1 MNNFI
6 KNIVIKN
13 SIIGILIL
21 NLVSCSGFLDKNPLD
36 QISGPTFWKTQADAD
51 MGLAGVY
58 ARLLVSTYDYEQMY
72 WDILG
77 GDLYGASQG
86 SGVTYTK
93 LAQGYIESTSGG
105 PIDAIYSQSY
115 QGITSCNIFLENIDK
130 VSISDDIKN
139 KYKGE
144 VLFLRALFY
153 FTLADF
159 YGGVP
164 LYTKSVTIDE
174 AKVKQSSRADVLKQ
188 VQNDLD
194 VAIANLPN
202 TDYSVTGK
210 GHAVKGSALALKAK
224 VCLYQEDWPGAVAA
238 ASQVMS
244 DGKFSLSSNFS
255 TMFLTV
261 GQANNPEI
269 MFSSRW
275 LRPDRIQ
282 PQTGSQDV
290 QFLWWSLI
298 NPRNELVNE
307 FECTDGLPI
316 TQSPLYDG
324 STMLTRKYKSR
335 DPRLVLSVKTF
346 EEPLI
351 NSSGKTVYCNPNA
364 PSETGWEPIKTLTID
379 NLPIDYSTICDQD
392 WVLLRYA
399 EVLLMYAEAKN
410 EVSGPDQ
417 TVYKAINDVR
427 ARPGINM
434 PPIPSG
440 LTKDQMRTRIMHE
453 RRVEFCMEGKRY
465 TDMKRWKLAETYF
478 PTLVDPTG
486 VRHVFDPGKHY
497 VFPFPQSEI
506 DNNKNLV
513 QNPKY

>member
-1 MNNFI
+1 MNNYI

-13 SIIGILIL
+13 FIIGILIVS
-21 NLVSCSGFLDKNPLD
+21 LVSCSGFLDKNPLD
-36 QISGPTFWKTQADAD
+36 QISGPTFWNTQADAD
-51 MGLAGVY
+51 MALAGVY
-58 ARLLVSTYDYEQMY
+58 ARLLVTTYDYEQMF

-105 PIDAIYSQSY
+105 PIDAIFQQSY
-115 QGITSCNIFLENIDK
+115 LGITSCNIFLANIDRAK
-130 VSISDDIKN
+130 IPDATKTI
-139 KYKGE
+139 YKGE

-153 FTLADF
+153 FTLSDF

-164 LYTKSVTIDE
+164 LYTKPVTIDE
-174 AKVKQSSRADVLKQ
+174 AKVKQSSKADVIKQ
-188 VQNDLD
+188 VLADLD
-194 VAIANLPN
+194 IAIASLPN
-202 TDYSVTGK
+202 TDYSVVGK
-210 GHAVKGSALALKAK
+210 GHAVKGSALALRAK
-224 VCLYQEDWPGAVAA
+224 VCLFQQDWAGAVAA

-244 DGKFSLSSNFS
+244 DGKFSICNNYS

-261 GQANNPEI
+261 GQATNPEI

-282 PQTGSQDV
+282 PQTSSQDV

-298 NPRNELVNE
+298 NPRNELVDE

-316 TQSPLYDG
+316 SQSPLYNG
-324 STMLTRKYKSR
+324 STTLTRKYSNR

-346 EEPLI
+346 AEPLI
-351 NSSGKTVYCNPNA
+351 NSSGKTVYCSPNA
-364 PSETGWEPIKTLTID
+364 PSETGWEPIKTLNID

-410 EVSGPDQ
+410 EVSGPDVS
-417 TVYKAINDVR
+417 VYKAINDVR
-427 ARPGINM
+427 ARPGVNM
-434 PPIPSG
+434 PAIPTG
-440 LTKDQMRTRIMHE
+440 LTKDQMRTRIQHE
-453 RRVEFCMEGKRY
+453 RCVEFCMEGKRY
-465 TDMKRWKLAETYF
+465 SDMKRWKLAETYF

-486 VRHVFDPGKHY
+486 VRHTFNPAKHY

-513 QNPKY
+513 QNPNY